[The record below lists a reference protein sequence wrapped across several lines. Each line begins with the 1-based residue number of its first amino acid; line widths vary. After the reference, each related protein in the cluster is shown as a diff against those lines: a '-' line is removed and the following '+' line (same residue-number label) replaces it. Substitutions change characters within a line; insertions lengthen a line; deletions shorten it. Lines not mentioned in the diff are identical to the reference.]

1 MPLACKWPEC
11 GLQAALAGIL
21 LDRVLQLFARK
32 SGSTLARPGETDSQ
46 TIRDAVAAGQLA
58 DVTVL
63 LANRLLHR
71 LHGVGRRCQPPGVL
85 AVEHWQVV
93 QLVAYVWGGLTAG

>member
-11 GLQAALAGIL
+11 GLQVALAGVL

-46 TIRDAVAAGQLA
+46 AIRDSVAVG
-58 DVTVL
+58 
-63 LANRLLHR
+63 
-71 LHGVGRRCQPPGVL
+71 
-85 AVEHWQVV
+85 
-93 QLVAYVWGGLTAG
+93 